1 MSIKKVQSFQKI
13 LAITMM
19 VMMLISTVSTIVLA
33 VDGDIPQPSTITADK
48 GKVSSDTITSAGK
61 QIVYILQTVGVVLSV
76 VVLVVIGIK
85 YMMGSAEEKAEYKK
99 TFLPYIVGAA
109 LVFAASIF
117 AQVAY
122 DFFSGLETG
131 TK

>member
-122 DFFSGLETG
+122 DFFSGLTTG